1 VNRVDRSMSVIPG
14 RTRLGFAG
22 VRESREKHVTDRVC
36 SLSDG
41 GKPLPR
47 WQTWSE
53 PLEDGAQRQ
62 HLAWPTAQENLR
74 LISPVAA
81 TSNIENFEN
90 HGS

>member
-1 VNRVDRSMSVIPG
+1 MSVTPG
-14 RTRLGFAG
+14 RTRLRAAG
-22 VRESREKHVTDRVC
+22 VRESREKHVTGRVC
-36 SLSDG
+36 PLSDG

-47 WQTWSE
+47 WQTWSG

-81 TSNIENFEN
+81 TSSIENVEN
-90 HGS
+90 RGS